1 MLHFTDEELA
11 RRAGE
16 GHISCFEEILSRYR
30 SRVFRLCLRWAG
42 NRDDA
47 EDWAQECFVRAFG
60 QLGRYDCNLPFA
72 PWLLRL
78 TTNTCINLA
87 KARSRHTTRCETL
100 DEYDWEDEGIPT
112 HAPLESADEARRVRS
127 AVQVLPANLR
137 AAILL
142 RFVEELSFRE
152 ISEVLGVPLQTVV
165 TRCKRAV
172 EMVRQNFER
181 EEEQTRIRSR
191 KEVRR

>member
-11 RRAGE
+11 RRASE
-16 GHISCFEEILSRYR
+16 GHIACFEEILSRYR
-30 SRVFRLCLRWAG
+30 NRVFRLCLRWAG

-47 EDWAQECFVRAFG
+47 EDWAQECFVRAYR

-87 KARSRHTTRCETL
+87 KARSRHATHNETS
-100 DEYDWEDEGIPT
+100 DEHDWPDEGAPPHALLESEDE
-112 HAPLESADEARRVRS
+112 ACRVRG
-127 AVQVLPANLR
+127 AVQVLPSHLR

-152 ISEVLGVPLQTVV
+152 IAEVLGVPLQTVV

-172 EMVRQNFER
+172 ELVRRNFER
-181 EEEQTRIRSR
+181 EEEQTRINSR
-191 KEVRR
+191 REMRR